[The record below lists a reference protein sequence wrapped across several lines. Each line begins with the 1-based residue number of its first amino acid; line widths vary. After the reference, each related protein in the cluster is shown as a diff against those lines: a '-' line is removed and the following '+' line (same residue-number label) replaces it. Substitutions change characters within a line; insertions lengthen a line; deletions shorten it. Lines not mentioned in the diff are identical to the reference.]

1 MRIHQS
7 RELKLSSERGPQ
19 GNRVR
24 AVSFSFIFTNPLL
37 SLVAVVI
44 VSGNDHRTSSR
55 IFVGG
60 TVVGIVTALDASA
73 RAAGFDELNVVVIA
87 QANAALGIS
96 HPAYTSAGIV
106 LAPCIVRVQL
116 ADLLWTDAP
125 CDCKSGV
132 GISHRG
138 EVEGQSG
145 G

>member
-1 MRIHQS
+1 MK
-7 RELKLSSERGPQ
+7 E
-19 GNRVR
+19 
-24 AVSFSFIFTNPLL
+24 VSKDTTPDRYSLANPPLNHD
-37 SLVAVVI
+37 AIEI
-44 VSGNDHRTSSR
+44 VSGDDRGTAQG
-55 IFVGG
+55 ILVDG
-60 TVVGIVTALDASA
+60 TVCGIVAALDAST
-73 RAAGFDELNVVVIA
+73 RAAGFYELNVVVVT
-87 QANAALGIS
+87 QANAALGVS
-96 HPAYTSAGIV
+96 HPAYTSAGVV